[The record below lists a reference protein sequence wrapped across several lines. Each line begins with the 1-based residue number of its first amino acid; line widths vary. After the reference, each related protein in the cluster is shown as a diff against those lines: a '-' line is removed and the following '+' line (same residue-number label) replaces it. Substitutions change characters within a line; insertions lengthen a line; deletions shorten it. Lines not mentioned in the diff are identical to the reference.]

1 MNTNE
6 LDRKELIEIHKILH
20 KISIDHLKDLKKLP
34 IDKLQSEL
42 ALIQQVLADKLCL
55 ATGIETEDHDAQTE
69 KLNLEQDEEYM
80 QMVKDYTAIV

>member
-55 ATGIETEDHDAQTE
+55 ATGIETEELDAQTE